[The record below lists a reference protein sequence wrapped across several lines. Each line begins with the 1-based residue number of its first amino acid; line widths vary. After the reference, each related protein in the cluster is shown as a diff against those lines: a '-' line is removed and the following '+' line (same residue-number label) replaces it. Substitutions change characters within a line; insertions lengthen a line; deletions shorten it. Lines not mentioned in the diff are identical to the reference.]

1 MALKLAGGAAGQ
13 LLGGYELE
21 VAWGLLAG
29 ERLATPV
36 EDFDAVGQLAL
47 AEDDHGLYRLAPM
60 RVRYA
65 EHTRF
70 LNGRMS
76 AEDGLD
82 LCGIDILAAGL
93 DQVFLA
99 VDESERAVLL
109 TPQQV
114 ASMEPTALEHLSVGR
129 IVIEIAGHDARAPH
143 HAFALLADRH
153 LVHVFV
159 DDADL
164 HQRRGS
170 FAQRRHFA
178 WAGTAVREQIARL
191 ALPEGVVKIDAEGLG
206 QLRDDVRHHVGV
218 AVGEAQARQ
227 IVGLPLRA

>member
-13 LLGGYELE
+13 LLGANELQ
-21 VAWGLLAG
+21 VSRALIAG
-29 ERLATPV
+29 EPLATPV
-36 EDFDAVGQLAL
+36 EDFGAVGRLAL
-47 AEDDHGLYRLAPM
+47 ADDDHGLYRLAPM
-60 RVRYA
+60 GVRYA

-109 TPQQV
+109 TLQQV
-114 ASMEPTALEHLSVGR
+114 ADMEPTALEHLSVGR
-129 IVIEIAGHDARAPH
+129 IVIEIAGHNARAPH
-143 HAFALLADRH
+143 HAFAWLADRH

-164 HQRRGS
+164 HQRQGS

-178 WAGTAVREQIARL
+178 WAGTAVSEQIARL
-191 ALPEGVVKIDAEGLG
+191 ALPEGFDKIDFEGI
-206 QLRDDVRHHVGV
+206 R
-218 AVGEAQARQ
+218 
-227 IVGLPLRA
+227 

>member
-13 LLGGYELE
+13 LLGAHELQ
-21 VAWGLLAG
+21 VAWALIAG
-29 ERLATPV
+29 EPLATPV

-76 AEDGLD
+76 TEHGLD

-93 DQVFLA
+93 DQLFLA
-99 VDESERAVLL
+99 VDERDRPVLL

-114 ASMEPTALEHLSVGR
+114 PVMQPPAFQHL
-129 IVIEIAGHDARAPH
+129 
-143 HAFALLADRH
+143 
-153 LVHVFV
+153 
-159 DDADL
+159 
-164 HQRRGS
+164 
-170 FAQRRHFA
+170 
-178 WAGTAVREQIARL
+178 
-191 ALPEGVVKIDAEGLG
+191 
-206 QLRDDVRHHVGV
+206 
-218 AVGEAQARQ
+218 AVG
-227 IVGLPLRA
+227 